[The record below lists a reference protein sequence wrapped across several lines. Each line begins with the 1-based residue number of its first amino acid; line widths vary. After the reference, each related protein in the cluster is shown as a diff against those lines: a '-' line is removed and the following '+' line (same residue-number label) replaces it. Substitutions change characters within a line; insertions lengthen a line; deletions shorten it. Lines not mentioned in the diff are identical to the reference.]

1 MLALVKGDA
10 ARYVH
15 TDIPTRPA
23 ARAEHPGLVRDEKT
37 DAAGL
42 THRQERALDVLG
54 KVLGV
59 EVRFADALTDVR
71 GRKAQARYAD
81 GVITLALDA
90 ADPFMPTAIH
100 ETVHR
105 IRELSEIDYDYLKSF
120 VIENMNS
127 HNYSDDQSAKAR
139 LYGEDADL
147 TEETVADAFG
157 RILGDEATLRQF
169 VRENSTTA
177 QRFFDALNDL
187 LDRVKAAL
195 RGESV
200 ETRTLTPE
208 QRAVYSDLAG
218 KLDTMLK
225 LYGDALENVRES
237 EGTEQS
243 YEGKSLINDGEIY
256 TYDFLTSQKP
266 MRTTELPSVDSVRD
280 GNGDVDTSAV
290 VEQGMKNARTVGT
303 ERDG

>member
-1 MLALVKGDA
+1 MLVLEGIEKEGPSGFITPATAETTADVRPSGPSEISVKDLLALVKGDA

-90 ADPFMPTAIH
+90 ADPFMATAVH

-105 IRELSEIDYDYLKSF
+105 IRELSEGDYDYLKNF
-120 VIENMNS
+120 VIDNMN
-127 HNYSDDQSAKAR
+127 
-139 LYGEDADL
+139 
-147 TEETVADAFG
+147 
-157 RILGDEATLRQF
+157 
-169 VRENSTTA
+169 
-177 QRFFDALNDL
+177 
-187 LDRVKAAL
+187 
-195 RGESV
+195 
-200 ETRTLTPE
+200 
-208 QRAVYSDLAG
+208 
-218 KLDTMLK
+218 
-225 LYGDALENVRES
+225 
-237 EGTEQS
+237 
-243 YEGKSLINDGEIY
+243 
-256 TYDFLTSQKP
+256 
-266 MRTTELPSVDSVRD
+266 
-280 GNGDVDTSAV
+280 
-290 VEQGMKNARTVGT
+290 
-303 ERDG
+303 